1 MKTKQIVDL
10 AIKRHDLDAAHFQNT
25 YLKKDNA
32 HLSTR
37 ENVFLKGRALVLD
50 ELTML
55 LNQLPKG
62 SKVLDVGCGTAHLTK
77 WIKDHVFEVYGIE
90 PSLEMFNYAVA
101 NFPDIEIKQGIS
113 SEIPYPDQSFDLIVA
128 FEVMRYLDKT
138 ENNNSYKEFN
148 RVLKPNGIF
157 FVTHVNKYSTDLY
170 FIFHNIKAVYSKIR
184 NLTHHFCNFTT
195 SGEQEKV
202 IKSYGFREVKTIGR
216 FMGTNRI
223 AYKLGNGFGNLY
235 YSLMSKI
242 FGNQRFEQSF
252 YKNATAHLIVI
263 ATK

>member
-77 WIKDHVFEVYGIE
+77 WIKDQGFEVYGIE

-101 NFPDIEIKQGIS
+101 NFPDIKIKQGIS
-113 SEIPYPDQSFDLIVA
+113 V
-128 FEVMRYLDKT
+128 
-138 ENNNSYKEFN
+138 
-148 RVLKPNGIF
+148 
-157 FVTHVNKYSTDLY
+157 
-170 FIFHNIKAVYSKIR
+170 
-184 NLTHHFCNFTT
+184 
-195 SGEQEKV
+195 
-202 IKSYGFREVKTIGR
+202 
-216 FMGTNRI
+216 
-223 AYKLGNGFGNLY
+223 
-235 YSLMSKI
+235 
-242 FGNQRFEQSF
+242 
-252 YKNATAHLIVI
+252 
-263 ATK
+263 